1 MHRLSNGTAP
11 PPVLWVSADG
21 SSHYL
26 FPQTRDWGLAVFPYA
41 PHPGGA
47 PSRSSISCTSAVSAS
62 SSSRSQRRSSLAF
75 ASIYRH
81 GCRSGLPAFVLTCPD
96 LSAHRSQRQEES
108 NNIAF
113 LHRWKACGPSTALR
127 GEPTGPIETRPLCT
141 LSSLRSRMAR
151 ADLLTHSFLHA
162 SLHPFA
168 HAHLS
173 SLQLF
178 PTCPPTP
185 HVELASPPSEPS
197 SAL

>member
-96 LSAHRSQRQEES
+96 LSGHRSQRQEES
-108 NNIAF
+108 KNNIAF
-113 LHRWKACGPSTALR
+113 LHRWKACGPSTALPY
-127 GEPTGPIETRPLCT
+127 GENLRAPSRLAPSARSPASALAWPVQICSRTVFCTRVCT
-141 LSSLRSRMAR
+141 L
-151 ADLLTHSFLHA
+151 LLTPIFLLCSC
-162 SLHPFA
+162 SLPVPRT
-168 HAHLS
+168 
-173 SLQLF
+173 
-178 PTCPPTP
+178 PT
-185 HVELASPPSEPS
+185 
-197 SAL
+197 

>member
-1 MHRLSNGTAP
+1 MGLSRWLFPLPVSPNQRLGTRRLP
-11 PPVLWVSADG
+11 IRPTPRRSPVL
-21 SSHYL
+21 
-26 FPQTRDWGLAVFPYA
+26 
-41 PHPGGA
+41 
-47 PSRSSISCTSAVSAS
+47 SSISCTSAVSAS

-81 GCRSGLPAFVLTCPD
+81 GCRSGLPAFVLTCSD
-96 LSAHRSQRQEES
+96 LSGHRSQRQEES

-113 LHRWKACGPSTALR
+113 LHRWKACVPSTALR